1 MSNIFNQLCLR
12 GWQKWQRLWAASNCQ
27 LFRSFTWVSVDKT
40 SFFHLLWQNKFFS
53 FCYDNNM
60 HLAQFAWFCKPANN
74 SCGHLTVVLPDKWTI
89 WSTILNLIQEGMRNG
104 TVGVLWCQAS
114 RLMLVFLDEHLNR
127 AYKINQ
133 EKDLLCQN
141 FSWADKGLAQSEN
154 CLLACSFIGKSSQ
167 RYSKANQ
174 T

>member
-1 MSNIFNQLCLR
+1 MSNIIFNQLCLEDDKSGKGSEQLQIVNFSDR
-12 GWQKWQRLWAASNCQ
+12 SLGWVLTKQ
-27 LFRSFTWVSVDKT
+27 V
-40 SFFHLLWQNKFFS
+40 FS

-74 SCGHLTVVLPDKWTI
+74 RCGHLTVVLPDKWTI
-89 WSTILNLIQEGMRNG
+89 WSTILNLIQEGMKNG
-104 TVGVLWCQAS
+104 TVEVLWCQAS